1 MKKLIAL
8 VFLIM
13 LIPVCASA
21 QSSMTD
27 DQVLEFVVEEHE
39 KGTSQQQIVTKL
51 IQRGVN
57 IQQIRRVRSK
67 YEKQIS
73 SQGLGHVADKAMDDA
88 ENRMRTNNGKNKK
101 DGDGSRTSLTTRDN
115 YSNYRIY
122 DDMAPVQQYD
132 ESDPTFLQFQNE
144 LGFILPTDTATMLK
158 QLIAERE
165 KMKRR
170 VFGRDIFNNK
180 NLTFEPNMNIA
191 TPQNYILGPGDA
203 VIIDIY
209 GASQKVINST
219 VSPDGDVTIEGFG
232 PIQVS
237 GLTVQQANARIKSQ
251 LGARYS
257 SSKVRLT
264 LGQTRTITVN
274 VMGEVALPGT
284 YTLSAFASA
293 TSRYTATTSS

>member
-101 DGDGSRTSLTTRDN
+101 DDDGSRTSLTTRDN

-122 DDMAPVQQYD
+122 DDMAPVQHYD
-132 ESDPTFLQFQNE
+132 KSDPTFLQFQNE

-251 LGARYS
+251 LGHATAAAR
-257 SSKVRLT
+257 
-264 LGQTRTITVN
+264 
-274 VMGEVALPGT
+274 
-284 YTLSAFASA
+284 
-293 TSRYTATTSS
+293 